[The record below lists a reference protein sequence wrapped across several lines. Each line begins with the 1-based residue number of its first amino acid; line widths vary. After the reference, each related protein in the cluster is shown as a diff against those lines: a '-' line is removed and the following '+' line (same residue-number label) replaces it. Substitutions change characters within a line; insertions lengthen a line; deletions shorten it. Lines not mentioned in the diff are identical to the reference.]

1 MRDFFIFKYANVEA
15 FKAEGRSMNTTV
27 ENVRNIGISAHIDSG
42 KTTLT
47 ERILFYTKRIHAIHD
62 VKGKDG
68 VGATMDSME
77 LEKERGITI
86 ASAATFCQ
94 WLDHQIN
101 IIDTPGHVDF
111 TIEVERSLRV
121 LDGAVLVLCSVGGVQ
136 SQSITVDLQMKRY
149 QVPCLAFINKCDR
162 SGADPSRVIG
172 QLRSKLGHN
181 AVALQMPIGLEAD
194 FQGVIDLLEMK
205 AIYFEGDNGE
215 HLRFEDIPTELM
227 AEARGKRE
235 EMVEAATMFSDE
247 LMEAVLEEKPIA
259 NSLIIEAIRRG
270 TLARKITPVLIGSA
284 YKNKG
289 VQPLLDAV
297 TRYLPCPADVE
308 NTALDLDQNEATVVL
323 STDPSKSIVALA
335 FKLEDG
341 HYGQLTYVRVYQG
354 TLAKGSVIVNSRTG
368 KKTKVGRVV
377 RMHAEQMED
386 IEAISAGYI
395 GALFGIECASGDT
408 FVSPGH
414 NLTMTSMFVPEPV
427 ISLAIFPKDNKSQI
441 NMSKALNRFTKE
453 DPTFRT
459 HVDEETSETII
470 EGMGELHL
478 EIYVER
484 MKREYSAEVE
494 TGKPRVAYRETITQR
509 AEFNYTHKKQ
519 TGGSGQYGRVAGY
532 LEPITEGSE
541 DFIFDN
547 EVRGGSIP
555 TQFIAAC
562 EKGFRQSIVKGPKME
577 FPVTG
582 VRVVI
587 NDGASH
593 AVDSS
598 DMAFQAAARGAFR
611 EGYAK
616 AKPVVHE
623 PIMKVVVE
631 SPTEFQ
637 GAVMGLLNQRRG
649 MIVGAQDEEVMTVV
663 EAQVPLA
670 EMFGFSTVLRS
681 ATQGKAQFTMEF
693 ALYRQVPQSIAEQI
707 AEEVALRK
715 KSAA

>member
-1 MRDFFIFKYANVEA
+1 MKSDIQK
-15 FKAEGRSMNTTV
+15 
-27 ENVRNIGISAHIDSG
+27 VRNIGISAHIDSG

-47 ERILFYTKRIHAIHD
+47 ERILFYTKRIHAIHE

-86 ASAATFCQ
+86 ASAATFCE
-94 WLDHQIN
+94 WNGYEIN

-121 LDGAVLVLCSVGGVQ
+121 LDGAILVLCAVGGVQ
-136 SQSITVDLQMKRY
+136 SQSITVDQQMKRY
-149 QVPCLAFINKCDR
+149 KVPCIAFINKCDR
-162 SGADPSRVIG
+162 SGADPFRVIA

-181 AVALQMPIGLEAD
+181 AVAMQIPIGLE
-194 FQGVIDLLEMK
+194 IDSRGIVDLVAMK
-205 AIYFEGDNGE
+205 ALYFDGDKGE
-215 HLRFEDIPTELM
+215 VVRTEEIPKNLL
-227 AEARGKRE
+227 AEAKTKRE
-235 EMVEAATMFSDE
+235 ELIDAASMFSDE
-247 LMEAVLEEKPIA
+247 LTEAILEERNIPED
-259 NSLIIEAIRRG
+259 LILTAVRRG
-270 TLARKITPVLIGSA
+270 ALKRELTPVFMGSA

-297 TRYLPCPADVE
+297 NRLLPCPADV
-308 NTALDLDQNEATVVL
+308 QNEALDRDNNEAPVIL
-323 STDPSKSIVALA
+323 SCDPGKPIVALA

-341 HYGQLTYVRVYQG
+341 PYGQLTYIRVYQG
-354 TLAKGSVIVNSRTG
+354 DVARGVTIINARSG
-368 KKTKVGRVV
+368 KKVKVGRVV
-377 RMHAEQMED
+377 RMHADQMED
-386 IEAISAGYI
+386 IDAIPTGYI
-395 GALFGIECASGDT
+395 AALFGIECASGDT
-408 FVSPGH
+408 FISPGI
-414 NLTMTSMFVPEPV
+414 NLNMTSMFVPEPV
-427 ISLAIFPKDNKSQI
+427 ISLAIVPKDNKSQI

-459 HVDEETSETII
+459 YVDNETGDTII

-478 EIYVER
+478 DVYVER
-484 MKREYSAEVE
+484 MKREYGAEVS
-494 TGKPRVAYRETITQR
+494 TGNPRVAYRETITQR

-532 LEPITEGSE
+532 VEPVADA
-541 DFIFDN
+541 DFVFEN
-547 EVRGGSIP
+547 EVKGGTIP
-555 TQFIAAC
+555 TQYISAV
-562 EKGFRQSIVKGPKME
+562 EKGFRQCLAKGPKME

-582 VRVVI
+582 IRVVI

-598 DMAFQAAARGAFR
+598 DMAFQATARGAFK
-611 EGYAK
+611 EGYLK
-616 AKPVVHE
+616 AKPVIHE

-631 SPTEFQ
+631 TPTEFQ

-649 MIVGAQDEEVMTVV
+649 MIVGAQDEGPMCVV

-681 ATQGKAQFTMEF
+681 STQGKAQFTMEF
-693 ALYRQVPQSIAEQI
+693 ALYRQVPQSIAEKI
-707 AEEVALRK
+707 AEEVAQRK